1 MSNSLKKAAGG
12 VMVVCYRSHIAAVAL
27 VSGLVVA
34 SVLASGVCAL
44 GVDDRQSGVQ
54 YQAPAGWR
62 QAVRY
67 GSTSAIVSPD
77 DRASVTVSFVRI
89 TPNSLEHIS
98 DVFLKAGPASYRS
111 FNLLMAERDTAG
123 GKLSLHVVFEFEMG
137 RVFRQEHFKVPCPGG
152 YIDVVFN
159 AVASDWQRFEP
170 SFETVRTS
178 LKFAF

>member
-1 MSNSLKKAAGG
+1 M
-12 VMVVCYRSHIAAVAL
+12 CCRSRVAAVAL

-34 SVLASGVCAL
+34 SVFVAGVSAL
-44 GVDDRQSGVQ
+44 GIDDRQSGVQ

-62 QAVRY
+62 QAIRY

-77 DRASVTVSFVRI
+77 DRASVTVSFVSI
-89 TPNSLEHIS
+89 TPNSIEHIS
-98 DVFLKAGPASYRS
+98 DVFLKASPASFRS
-111 FNLLMAERDTAG
+111 FKLLMAERDTAG
-123 GKLSLHVVFEFEMG
+123 GKLSLHVMFEFEMG

-152 YIDVVFN
+152 YVDIVFN

-170 SFETVRTS
+170 SFEMVRTS